1 MQPTLLPSHTCK
13 RWGLGLPHYRIEI
26 IPAADDRLG
35 GASVMEQEE
44 RRFANL
50 GQALQR
56 AREMYERH
64 KIRAKGFRIFNA
76 AGELLHVWMP

>member
-1 MQPTLLPSHTCK
+1 M
-13 RWGLGLPHYRIEI
+13 PHYRIEI

-76 AGELLHVWMP
+76 VGELLHLWVQETAEARAALEKARKRR